1 MKVVVFKAGKRKS
14 KKPHSKAQAKA
25 INPRFGFERFLFFS
39 FIILFAALVLV
50 QAALM
55 NPTARTFLINDT
67 GLEGNPLKFEEY
79 LYSEGEISIAL
90 YSADA
95 NEDLKVLINGEEVA
109 AFSENVISLKVKEG
123 DVVSVDGSTTEEA
136 EVAIVSAS
144 DNIKLDNIGKRI
156 KVNSEVKQLARII
169 IE

>member
-1 MKVVVFKAGKRKS
+1 MKVVVFKTGKGKGRKTTE
-14 KKPHSKAQAKA
+14 KA

-55 NPTARTFLINDT
+55 NPTARTFLVNDT
-67 GLEGNPLKFEEY
+67 GLEGSPLQFEEY

-90 YSADA
+90 CSADV
-95 NEDLKVLINGEEVA
+95 NEDLKLLINGDEVA
-109 AFSENVISLKVKEG
+109 AFSENIINLKVKEG
-123 DVVSVDGSTTEEA
+123 DVVSVDGSVTEEV

-156 KVNSEVKQLARII
+156 RVNSEVKQLARII